1 MAECGRKIGRD
12 HVHQPVTS
20 QSGRSRPMLG
30 AQMTPSVKEEA
41 LRTLAGVVADSGLV
55 PAPAP
60 VVVLVS
66 GGPDSAALAAGLAQ
80 HCGRPHV
87 HALHLNYK
95 LRESA
100 DHDEATCR
108 RLCAYLRIDLRV
120 ERPGLGEGNLQAL
133 ARDARY
139 VAAERLRARLGC
151 EWVATGHT
159 RTDLAETALYR
170 LASSPGTRAM
180 LGLPAK
186 RGRIVRPLLGV
197 DRAEVRLLATE
208 AELPFADDPTNL
220 DPRFARNRIR
230 LEVMP
235 ALREVNSAAE
245 RNIAETRFELA
256 EEARVLE
263 RVVAETLEE
272 AGAGAGAIAVRADAL
287 GAAEPG
293 LRRLALRAL
302 AERVAGREVAL
313 GRREAREIWRLARE
327 PEGGEVDLG
336 RGLHAVCEQGLIR
349 FREAEDAAPQPVAL
363 PVPGRCRFG
372 PWEVSAELHRPPVR
386 INGPE
391 RAVLDAATVGPG
403 MVVRPWR
410 EGDRIRPLGME
421 GTKTL
426 QDLFTDRKVPRS
438 LRHRLP
444 VVVSDQR
451 VAWVAGVAV
460 SEEFARAN
468 GPDELVVLSAHLHD
482 DSS

>member
-1 MAECGRKIGRD
+1 
-12 HVHQPVTS
+12 
-20 QSGRSRPMLG
+20 MLG
-30 AQMTPSVKEEA
+30 ARMTPSIKEEA
-41 LRTLAGVVADSGLV
+41 LLTLGRVVAGSALV
-55 PAPAP
+55 PASSP

-66 GGPDSAALAAGLAQ
+66 GGPDSAALAAGLTQ
-80 HCGRPHV
+80 HCGRPNV
-87 HALHLNYK
+87 HALHLNYG
-95 LRESA
+95 LRPSA
-100 DHDEATCR
+100 ADDELTCR
-108 RLCAYLRIDLRV
+108 RLCAFLRIDLRV
-120 ERPGLGEGNLQAL
+120 ERPQLGEGNMQAL

-139 VAAERLRARLGC
+139 TAAERLRERLGC
-151 EWVATGHT
+151 DWVATGHT

-170 LASSPGTRAM
+170 LASSPGTRAL
-180 LGLPAK
+180 LGLPAR
-186 RGRIVRPLLGV
+186 RGRIVRPLLGI
-197 DRAEVRLLATE
+197 DRGETRLLATE

-220 DPRFARNRIR
+220 DPSFARNRIR

-235 ALREVNSAAE
+235 ALREVNPAAE

-256 EEARVLE
+256 EEARVLD

-272 AGAGAGAIAVRADAL
+272 AGAGPGAIAIRADSLAD
-287 GAAEPG
+287 AEPG

-302 AERVAGREVAL
+302 AERVAGHEVAL
-313 GRREAREIWRLARE
+313 GRREAREIWRLAHR

-349 FREAEDAAPQPVAL
+349 FREAEDAAPEPVAL
-363 PVPGRCRFG
+363 TVPGRCRFG
-372 PWEVSAELHRPPVR
+372 PWEVSAELRRPPVR
-386 INGPE
+386 TNGPE
-391 RAVLDAATVGPG
+391 RAVLDAAAVGG
-403 MVVRPWR
+403 GVIVRPWR

-421 GTKTL
+421 GSKSL

-468 GPDELVVLSAHLHD
+468 GPDDELVVLSAHLHE
-482 DSS
+482 